1 METIKQE
8 NKDIHAAEAE
18 SLYDLSMLEEMD
30 DNEYVCEILKIFI
43 KDTPVELKA
52 LKDAANKCNAEAVV
66 QKAHKIKGSAGII
79 QAEKMCILLKEI
91 ENTAKAGVT
100 SNITSLIDDTQE
112 LYNKIEPDLKNYL
125 QQFK

>member
-1 METIKQE
+1 METINQA
-8 NKDIHAAEAE
+8 NKEIHAPEAE

-30 DNEYVCEILKIFI
+30 DSEYVCEILKIFLR
-43 KDTPVELKA
+43 DTPVDLKA
-52 LKDAANKCNAEAVV
+52 LKDAANKSNTEAIV

-79 QAEKMCILLKEI
+79 QAEKMCLLLKEI

-100 SNITSLIDDTQE
+100 SNITSLIDNTQK
-112 LYNKIEPDLKNYL
+112 LYNKIELDLKIYM